1 MNELGKTPGSHSN
14 PRNEQ
19 VGQDLFAELAFAALH
34 EKRRTRRWGI
44 FFKSLFFLYL
54 VVVLLMI
61 YAPMTQDTAKTD
73 ENHTAVVN
81 IEGLIA
87 SGADASAENII
98 AGLRAA
104 FESDQTKGVILHINS
119 PGGSPVQAGQVY
131 DEIKRLREAYP
142 DKPIYAV
149 AADLCASGGYYIAA
163 ATQKIYANQA
173 SIVGSIGV
181 RADGFGFV
189 EAMDKLGIS
198 RRLYT
203 AGESKAF
210 LDPFSPQQ
218 ADDIRHIQ
226 EMLDE
231 IHQQFITAVQAG
243 RGERL
248 KNNPQLFSGLVWT
261 GDTGVLLGLVD
272 ELADIRH
279 VAEDVIGAEEIV
291 DYTKRPKLIERLFDG
306 IEATLTGNSMS
317 MPFAVR
323 PTPALLP

>member
-1 MNELGKTPGSHSN
+1 MNEPGKTAASPLNQRH
-14 PRNEQ
+14 ETA
-19 VGQDLFAELAFAALH
+19 GQDVFAELAFAALT

-54 VVVLLMI
+54 VVILVMV
-61 YAPMTQDTAKTD
+61 YAPMTQSTAKTD
-73 ENHTAVVN
+73 QSHTAIVN

-87 SGADASAENII
+87 SSADASAENII

-104 FESDQTKGVILHINS
+104 FENDNSKGVILHINS
-119 PGGSPVQAGQVY
+119 PGGSPVQASEVY
-131 DEIKRLREAYP
+131 DEINRLREAYP

-163 ATQKIYANQA
+163 AAQKIYANQA
-173 SIVGSIGV
+173 TIIGSIGV

-218 ADDIRHIQ
+218 SDDIRHIQ
-226 EMLDE
+226 GMLDE
-231 IHQQFITAVQAG
+231 IHQQFINAVQAG

-248 KNNPQLFSGLVWT
+248 KDNPQLFSGLVWT
-261 GDTGVLLGLVD
+261 GDTGVALGLVD
-272 ELADIRH
+272 ELADIRQ

-291 DYTKRPKLIERLFDG
+291 DYTKRPRLIERLFNG
-306 IEATLTGNSMS
+306 LEATLTATSR
-317 MPFAVR
+317 PFATAT
-323 PTPALLP
+323 TPALLP

>member
-1 MNELGKTPGSHSN
+1 MMNEPGKAASPSLNQGHEN
-14 PRNEQ
+14 
-19 VGQDLFAELAFAALH
+19 VGQDMLAELAFEALK

-54 VVVLLMI
+54 VVILLMI
-61 YAPMTQDTAKTD
+61 YAPMAQDTGKTD
-73 ENHTAVVN
+73 ENHTAMVS

-104 FESDQTKGVILHINS
+104 FESDNSEGIILHINS

-131 DEIKRLREAYP
+131 DEIQRLREAFP

-163 ATQKIYANQA
+163 AAQKIYANQA

-218 ADDIRHIQ
+218 SDDIRHIQ
-226 EMLDE
+226 AMLDE

-248 KNNPQLFSGLVWT
+248 QDNPQLFSGLVWT
-261 GDTGVLLGLVD
+261 GDTSVALGLVD
-272 ELADIRH
+272 ELADIRY

-291 DYTKRPKLIERLFDG
+291 DYTKRPKLIERLFNG
-306 IEATLTGNSMS
+306 LEATLTGSS
-317 MPFAVR
+317 IPFATGPKPV
-323 PTPALLP
+323 LLP

>member
-1 MNELGKTPGSHSN
+1 MNEPENAAASKLN
-14 PRNEQ
+14 Q
-19 VGQDLFAELAFAALH
+19 GQEHAGQNLLAELAFAALT

-54 VVVLLMI
+54 VVILVMI

-73 ENHTAVVN
+73 QSHTGMVS
-81 IEGLIA
+81 IEGIIA

-98 AGLRAA
+98 AGLQAA
-104 FESDQTKGVILHINS
+104 FESENTKGVILHINS
-119 PGGSPVQAGQVY
+119 PGGSPVQASEVY
-131 DEIKRLREAYP
+131 DEIYRLRETYP

-173 SIVGSIGV
+173 SIIGSIGV

-218 ADDIRHIQ
+218 PDDIRHIQ
-226 EMLDE
+226 GMLNE
-231 IHQQFITAVQAG
+231 IHQQFINAVQAG

-248 KNNPQLFSGLVWT
+248 KDNPQLFSGLVWT
-261 GDTGVLLGLVD
+261 GDTGVSLGLVD
-272 ELADIRH
+272 ELADIRY

-291 DYTKRPKLIERLFDG
+291 DYTKRPRLIERLFNG
-306 IEATLTGNSMS
+306 LETMLTHASMS
-317 MPFAVR
+317 FATG

>member
-1 MNELGKTPGSHSN
+1 MNEPEKAAASPLNPSH
-14 PRNEQ
+14 EKA
-19 VGQDLFAELAFAALH
+19 GQDVLAELAFAALK
-34 EKRRTRRWGI
+34 EKRRSRRWGI

-54 VVVLLMI
+54 VVILFMI
-61 YAPMTQDTAKTD
+61 YAPLTQDTAKTD
-73 ENHTAVVN
+73 ENHTAMVS

-104 FESDQTKGVILHINS
+104 FESDNTEGVILHINS

-131 DEIKRLREAYP
+131 DEINRLREAYP
-142 DKPIYAV
+142 KKPIYAV

-163 ATQKIYANQA
+163 AAQKIYANQA

-218 ADDIRHIQ
+218 PDDIRHIQ
-226 EMLDE
+226 EMLNE

-248 KNNPQLFSGLVWT
+248 TDNPQLFSGLVWT
-261 GDTGVLLGLVD
+261 GDAGVSLGLVD
-272 ELADIRH
+272 ELADIRY
-279 VAEDVIGAEEIV
+279 VAEEVIGAEEIV
-291 DYTKRPKLIERLFDG
+291 DYTKRPKLIERLFNG
-306 IEATLTGNSMS
+306 LEATLSGASV
-317 MPFAVR
+317 PFAAR